1 MIAWTD
7 ARVAAFAAGVP
18 VVVDDAVDEPLRAA
32 VDAAIGWLESHGR
45 LRPGG
50 VGRRGDLR
58 PEVRGDRLAW
68 LDDLVGVDPA
78 LAELDARF
86 AALGDAT
93 RDALWIGIVGRTV
106 QVATYAPGSAYAAH
120 RDAFAGRA
128 ARRVTA
134 VLYVHAAWAPGDGGE
149 LRVHTESGTADVAP
163 VPRRLVV
170 FAAERVLHEVLPT
183 RVRRAAVTAWYRDR
197 PDP

>member
-7 ARVAAFAAGVP
+7 ARVADFAAGRV
-18 VVVDDAVDEPLRAA
+18 VVVDDAIDEPLRAA
-32 VDAAIGWLESHGR
+32 VDAAIVGLEAAGA
-45 LRPGG
+45 LRPAG
-50 VGRRGDLR
+50 VGRDGVVR

-68 LDDLVGVDPA
+68 LDDLVDVDPA
-78 LAELDARF
+78 LAALDARF

-93 RDALWIGIVGRTV
+93 REALWIGLVGRTV

-120 RDAFAGRA
+120 RDAFAGRS

-134 VLYVHAAWAPGDGGE
+134 VLYVHGAWSPGDGGE
-149 LRVHTESGTADVAP
+149 LRVHADDGVVDLAP
-163 VPRRLVV
+163 QPRRLVV
-170 FAAERVLHEVLPT
+170 FAADRVRHEVLPT

-197 PDP
+197 PEA